1 MSRKKRKQ
9 TRYLFEEVLN
19 VLKKDTNKALNYKQI
34 SAELEITEEIDR
46 LKVLEVLEELVL
58 KKEVIETTRG
68 KYQAKSANQYI
79 TGTVDMTSSG
89 AAYIQTDEEGNDIY
103 IPSKFTKNALHKDLV
118 KVYLFPNNKGK
129 KPEGEIVEVLK
140 RNKTEFIGTIQISPQ
155 FAFVICDNN
164 KVHVDFFIPGNKIN
178 GAKNGHKVIIQL
190 LDWEK
195 GEKNP
200 SAEVTRVLGLPGL
213 HKTEM
218 HAIIAEYGLPESF
231 PVAVEEETKAIKDE
245 ITKKEIASRRDFRKI
260 TTFTID
266 PVDAKDFDDA
276 LSIEKLANG
285 HWEVGVHIA
294 DVTHYVKEGTQ
305 LENEAI
311 QRATSVYLV
320 DRVIPML
327 PEKLSNEVC
336 SLRPK
341 EEKLCFSAVFELDE
355 ESNIYNEW
363 YGKTVIFSDRRF
375 AYEEVQDILEGAEGD
390 YKSELHLLDSMA
402 KKLRAK
408 RSANG
413 SVFFD
418 RAEVKFKLDEFGN
431 PLGVFFKTQKDA
443 NKLIEDFMLLANRKV
458 AELIGGKPKGD
469 GKSDEASN
477 KNKKKDKAGEH
488 LCVYRIHD
496 TPGEDKLNEL
506 TSFVG
511 KFGYKMNMQNRS
523 AVTSSINK
531 LLKDVHGKK
540 EANMI
545 ELLTIR
551 SMPKAIYTT
560 ENIGHY
566 GLGFDF
572 YTHFTSPIR
581 RYPDMMVHR
590 LLEAHLAK
598 TNKYTKND
606 LEKKCK
612 HSSEQEKVAAEA
624 ERASIKFKQV
634 EYMSEFIGE
643 KFDGVISGVTEWG
656 IYVEI
661 NDNKCEGMI
670 RMANR
675 LDDRYEFDESNY
687 RYVAKHSGKVYA
699 LGDNVRVVVKR
710 ADLTRKQLDYDFA

>member
-19 VLKKDTNKALNYKQI
+19 VLKKDTDKALNYKQI

-68 KYQAKSANQYI
+68 KYQAKSTNQYI

-118 KVYLFPNNKGK
+118 KVYLFPNNKSK

-231 PVAVEEETKAIKDE
+231 PVTVEEETKAIKDE

-276 LSIEKLANG
+276 LSIEKLTNG

-294 DVTHYVKEGTQ
+294 DVTHFVKEGTQ

-363 YGKTVIFSDRRF
+363 YGKTIIYSDRRF
-375 AYEEVQDILEGAEGD
+375 SYEEVQEILEGAEGD
-390 YKSELHLLDSMA
+390 YKDELHLLDGMA

-469 GKSDEASN
+469 NKSDEASN

-598 TNKYTKND
+598 TNKYTKSD

-612 HSSEQEKVAAEA
+612 HSSEQEKIAAEA

-634 EYMSEFIGE
+634 EYMSEFVGE

-675 LDDRYEFDESNY
+675 LDDRYEFDETNY
-687 RYVAKHSGKVYA
+687 RYVAKRSGKVYT
-699 LGDNVRVVVKR
+699 LGDTVRIVVKR

>member
-1 MSRKKRKQ
+1 MSRKKRKK
-9 TRYLFEEVLN
+9 TSYLFEHVLN
-19 VLKKDTNKALNYKQI
+19 VLKKDTNKSLNYKQV
-34 SAELEITEEIDR
+34 SAELEITEETDR
-46 LKVLEVLEELVL
+46 LQVLEILENLVL
-58 KKEVIETTRG
+58 KKQIIETSRG
-68 KYQAKSANQYI
+68 KYQAKSTQQYI

-89 AAYIQTDEEGNDIY
+89 SAYIQTDEEGDDIY

-118 KVYLFPNNKGK
+118 KVYLFPSTKGK
-129 KPEGEIVEVLK
+129 KREGEIIEVLQ
-140 RNKTEFIGTIQISPQ
+140 RNKTEFIGAIQISPQ

-178 GAKNGHKVIIQL
+178 GAKNGQKVIIQL

-200 SAEVTRVLGLPGL
+200 SAEVTRILGMPGM

-218 HAIIAEYGLPESF
+218 HAIMAEYGLPEGF
-231 PVAVEEETKAIKDE
+231 PEIVEKEAQDIKDK
-245 ITKKEIASRRDFRKI
+245 ITKKEIDARRDFRKI

-276 LSIEKLANG
+276 LSIEQLKNG

-294 DVTHYVKEGTQ
+294 DVTHYVRAGSQ

-311 QRATSVYLV
+311 NRATSVYLV

-363 YGKTVIFSDRRF
+363 YGKTVIYSDRRF
-375 AYEEVQDILEGAEGD
+375 SYEEVQEILEGAEGD
-390 YKSELHLLDSMA
+390 YKAELHLLDSMA

-458 AELIGGKPKGD
+458 AELVGGKPKSEN
-469 GKSDEASN
+469 KTAEVST
-477 KNKKKDKAGEH
+477 KNKKKDKAGEN

-523 AVTSSINK
+523 SVTSSINK

-598 TNKYTKND
+598 ENKYTKND

-612 HSSEQEKVAAEA
+612 HSSEQEKIAAEA
-624 ERASIKFKQV
+624 ERASVKFKQV

-670 RMANR
+670 RMSNR
-675 LDDRYEFDESNY
+675 LDDRYEFDETNY
-687 RYVAKHSGKVYA
+687 RYVAKRSGKVYT
-699 LGDNVRVVVKR
+699 LGDTVRIVVKR

>member
-1 MSRKKRKQ
+1 MSRKKKNK
-9 TRYLFEEVLN
+9 TNYLFEEVLN
-19 VLKKDTNKALNYKQI
+19 VLKKANNQSLNYKQV
-34 SAELEITEEIDR
+34 SAELDIIEDFNR
-46 LKVLEVLEELVL
+46 LQVLAILEELAE
-58 KKEVIETTRG
+58 KKHVIETSRG
-68 KYQAKSANQYI
+68 KFQAKSANQYI
-79 TGTVDMTSSG
+79 TGTVDMTATG
-89 AAYIQTDEEGNDIY
+89 AAYIQVDEEEQDIY
-103 IPSKFTKNALHKDLV
+103 VPSKFTKNALNKDLV
-118 KVYLFPNNKGK
+118 KVYLFPTGK
-129 KPEGEIVEVLK
+129 SKKQEGEVVEVLQ
-140 RNKTEFIGTIQISPQ
+140 RHKTEFIGTIQISPQ
-155 FAFVICDNN
+155 FAFVICDSN
-164 KVHVDFFIPGNKIN
+164 KIHVDFFIPGNKIN
-178 GAKNGHKVIIQL
+178 GAKNGQKVIVKL

-200 SAEVTRVLGLPGL
+200 SAEVTRILGMPGM

-218 HAIIAEYGLPESF
+218 HAIIAEYGLPEMF
-231 PVAVEEETKAIKDE
+231 PSSVEAEANAIEDK
-245 ITKKEIASRRDFRKI
+245 IGKKEIDNRRDFRKI

-276 LSIEKLANG
+276 LSIEKLKNG

-294 DVTHYVKEGTQ
+294 DVTHYIKPGSE
-305 LENEAI
+305 LEKEAI
-311 QRATSVYLV
+311 NRATSVYLV

-336 SLRPK
+336 SLRPH

-363 YGKTVIFSDRRF
+363 YGKTVIYSDRRF
-375 AYEEVQDILEGAEGD
+375 AYEEVQEILEGADGD
-390 YKSELHLLDSMA
+390 YKEELHLLDSMA

-458 AELIGGKPKGD
+458 AELVGGKPKSTTSEGD
-469 GKSDEASN
+469 Q
-477 KNKKKDKAGEH
+477 NKKKTKAGEH
-488 LCVYRIHD
+488 LCVYRVHD

-506 TSFVG
+506 NGFVS
-511 KFGYKMNMQNRS
+511 KFGYKMNLQNRNT
-523 AVTSSINK
+523 VTASINK
-531 LLKDVHGKK
+531 LLKDVNGKK

-560 ENIGHY
+560 DNIGHY

-598 TNKYTKND
+598 NTSFTKND

-612 HSSEQEKVAAEA
+612 HSSEQEKTAAEA

-634 EYMSEFIGE
+634 EYMSEFVGE

-656 IYVEI
+656 IYVEL
-661 NDNKCEGMI
+661 NENKCEGMI

-675 LDDRYEFDESNY
+675 LDDRYEFDETNY
-687 RYVAKHSGKVYA
+687 RYVAKRSGKVYS
-699 LGDNVRVVVKR
+699 LGDNVRIIVKR
-710 ADLTRKQLDYDFA
+710 ADLIRKQLDYDFA

>member
-1 MSRKKRKQ
+1 MSSRKKRKKVN
-9 TRYLFEEVLN
+9 Y
-19 VLKKDTNKALNYKQI
+19 YKQI
-34 SAELEITEEIDR
+34 SSELAITEDFNRLQVLEI
-46 LKVLEVLEELVL
+46 LETLAER
-58 KKEVIETTRG
+58 KEVIETSRG
-68 KYQAKSANQYI
+68 KFQVKSKEQYV

-89 AAYIQTDEEGNDIY
+89 AAYIQVQDAPEGNDIY
-103 IPSKFTKNALHKDLV
+103 IASKFTKNALHGDLV
-118 KVYLFPNNKGK
+118 KVYIFPSNKGK
-129 KPEGEIVEVLK
+129 KLEGEIIDVLQ
-140 RNKTEFIGTIQISPQ
+140 RHKTEFIGTIQISPQ
-155 FAFVICDNN
+155 FAFVICDSN
-164 KVHVDFFIPGNKIN
+164 KIHTDFFVPGSKMN
-178 GAKNGHKVIIQL
+178 GAKNGQKVIVKL
-190 LDWEK
+190 LSWEK
-195 GEKNP
+195 DEKNP
-200 SAEVTRVLGLPGL
+200 SAEVTRVLGLPGM

-218 HAIIAEYGLPESF
+218 HAIIAEYGLPEAF
-231 PVAVEEETKAIKDE
+231 PVEVEAEANAIKDK
-245 ITKKEIASRRDFRKI
+245 ISKKEIEDRRDFRKI

-276 LSIEKLANG
+276 LSIEKLKNG

-294 DVTHYVKEGTQ
+294 DVTHYVRSGSQ
-305 LENEAI
+305 LEAEAI
-311 QRATSVYLV
+311 NRATSVYLV

-341 EEKLCFSAVFELDE
+341 EEKLCFSAVFEMDE

-363 YGKTVIFSDRRF
+363 FGKTVIYSDRRF
-375 AYEEVQDILEGAEGD
+375 AYEEVQEILEGADGD
-390 YKSELHLLDSMA
+390 FKEELVLLDSMA

-408 RSANG
+408 RSQQG

-458 AELIGGKPKGD
+458 AELVGGKPKGD
-469 GKSDEASN
+469 VTSDNN
-477 KNKKKDKAGEH
+477 KNKKKEKAGEH

-506 TSFVG
+506 NGFVS
-511 KFGYKMNMQNRS
+511 KFGYKMNLQNKS
-523 AVTSSINK
+523 TVTSSINK

-566 GLGFDF
+566 GLGFDY

-598 TNKYTKND
+598 ENKFTKND

-612 HSSEQEKVAAEA
+612 HSSEQEKIAAEA

-634 EYMSEFIGE
+634 EYMSEFVGE
-643 KFDGVISGVTEWG
+643 KYEGVISGVTEWG

-670 RMANR
+670 RMSNR
-675 LDDRYEFDESNY
+675 MDDRYEFDENNY
-687 RYVAKHSGKVYA
+687 RYVAKRSGKVYS
-699 LGDNVRVVVKR
+699 LGDTVRIVVKR
-710 ADLTRKQLDYDFA
+710 ADLIRKQLDYDFA

>member
-1 MSRKKRKQ
+1 MSRKKKRKN
-9 TRYLFEEVLN
+9 RYLFEEILSVLDKN
-19 VLKKDTNKALNYKQI
+19 SGKALNYKQV
-34 SAELEITEEIDR
+34 SAELEISDESER
-46 LKVLEVLEELVL
+46 LKVLEILEDLVQQKHVLY
-58 KKEVIETTRG
+58 IERG
-68 KYQAKSANQYI
+68 KYQSKSKEQYI
-79 TGTVDMTSSG
+79 TGVVDMTASG
-89 AAYIQTDEEGNDIY
+89 AAYILRDDVDEDVY
-103 IPSKFTKNALHKDLV
+103 VPAKFTKNALHGDLV
-118 KVYLFPNNKGK
+118 KVYIFPNQKNK
-129 KPEGEIVEVLK
+129 KPEGEVIDVLQ
-140 RNKTEFIGTIQISPQ
+140 RHKTEYIGTVQISPQ

-164 KVHVDFFIPGNKIN
+164 KIHVDFFIPSSKIN
-178 GAKNGHKVIIQL
+178 GAKNGQKVIVRFL
-190 LDWEK
+190 SWDK
-195 GEKNP
+195 DEKNP
-200 SAEVTRVLGLPGL
+200 IGEISRILGLPGL

-231 PVAVEEETKAIKDE
+231 PEAVENETKKIQEKISA
-245 ITKKEIASRRDFRKI
+245 KEISNRRDFRDI
-260 TTFTID
+260 LTFTID

-276 LSIEKLANG
+276 LSIEKLENG
-285 HWEVGVHIA
+285 HWEIGVHIA
-294 DVTHYVKEGTQ
+294 DVTHYVKPGTE
-305 LENEAI
+305 LETEALN
-311 QRATSVYLV
+311 RATSVYLV

-336 SLRPK
+336 SLRPH

-355 ESNIYNEW
+355 NAEIYNEW
-363 YGKTVIFSDRRF
+363 YGKTIIYSDRRF
-375 AYEEVQDILEGAEGD
+375 SYEEVQEILEGKKGD
-390 YKSELHLLDSMA
+390 HENELHLLDQMA

-408 RSANG
+408 RSAQG

-418 RAEVKFKLDEFGN
+418 RSEVKFKLDEFGS
-431 PLGVFFKTQKDA
+431 PLGVYFKTQKDA

-458 AELIGGKPKGD
+458 AELIGKPK
-469 GKSDEASN
+469 KEN
-477 KNKKKDKAGEH
+477 TKNNHTKKKEKGSEN

-496 TPGEDKLNEL
+496 TPGNDKLTEL
-506 TSFVG
+506 TQFVS
-511 KFGYKMNMQNRS
+511 KFGYKMNLQTKS
-523 AVTSSINK
+523 SVTSSINK
-531 LLKDVHGKK
+531 LLADVHGKK

-566 GLGFDF
+566 GLGFDY

-590 LLEAHLAK
+590 LLEAHL
-598 TNKYTKND
+598 NHEHLFSKND

-612 HSSEQEKVAAEA
+612 HSSDKEKTAAEA

-634 EYMSEFIGE
+634 EYMSEFVGE

-670 RMANR
+670 RMSNR
-675 LDDRYEFDESNY
+675 NDDRYEFDEANF
-687 RYVAKHSGKVYA
+687 RYLAKRSGKVYA
-699 LGDNVRVVVKR
+699 LGDTVRIVVKR